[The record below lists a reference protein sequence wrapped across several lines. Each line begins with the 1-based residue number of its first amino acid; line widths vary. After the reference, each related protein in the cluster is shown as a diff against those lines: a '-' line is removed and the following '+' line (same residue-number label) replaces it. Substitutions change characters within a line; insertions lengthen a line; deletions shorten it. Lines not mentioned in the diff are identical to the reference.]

1 MGVVWPGDAVS
12 HVVAT
17 RGRRFEPRG
26 SYAVDP
32 LGRWA
37 RKGAQ
42 VRCKDFALKKTKECA
57 QGGVGRDRSI
67 SRVSGC
73 ARGSASGGTAT
84 GRQEC
89 RRNDNGKEEKR
100 ETNSR
105 ERARERA
112 RRKRR
117 EKQYQGGKGRKNL
130 KKHQRWV

>member
-1 MGVVWPGDAVS
+1 MAYGHGFHQYSVVWPGDAVS

-26 SYAVDP
+26 SYVVDP
-32 LGRWA
+32 LVRWA

-42 VRCKDFALKKTKECA
+42 VRCEDFALKKTKECA

-105 ERARERA
+105 ENNEERKNA
-112 RRKRR
+112 MKTRR
-117 EKQYQGGKGRKNL
+117 EK
-130 KKHQRWV
+130 